1 MIIPAVAGVLFAL
14 ESPSDQSRKP
24 ALLVSGLVFVLS
36 LVLWAGFDSS
46 YTGYQFVSGR
56 FGIDGISLWFILLT
70 TFTIPVCILA
80 QWNTPTSPF
89 PLFLLLE
96 AALIGL
102 FASLDLVLF
111 YVFFEAV
118 LIPLFLI
125 VAVWGA
131 SADRIRAAYLLFL
144 YTLFGSLFMLLAF
157 LHIISMTGTSDL
169 RLLAASDIGFSV
181 QRILWIGIFISFA
194 VKTPLVPVHIWL
206 PRAHAEA
213 PVGGSMILAG
223 LILKLASYGFLR
235 ILLPILPEASY
246 YFAPAVQ
253 TIALISLVYA
263 SFATIRQTDIKA
275 LVAYSSICHVA
286 VVVAG
291 TFSNSLAGIEG
302 AMLLSLAHGLI
313 SPGLFFLCGGVLYDR
328 FHTRVI
334 RYYSGLT
341 SHMPIAMALFLVL
354 ILANAGTPL
363 TLNWLGEFL
372 SLAGTA
378 LTFPIIAALMAT
390 SVLFSA
396 CYSMWLFVRIAYGRP
411 SEAVVRPLDLN
422 RREFVVL
429 ASLIVPA
436 LVLGIIP
443 GPVLS
448 TLHPAV
454 TLLLGA

>member
-1 MIIPAVAGVLFAL
+1 MIIPAVAGVVLSL
-14 ESPSDQSRKP
+14 DSPSDRSRKP
-24 ALLVSGLVFVLS
+24 ALLVSGLVFVIS
-36 LVLWAGFDSS
+36 LALWTGFDPSH
-46 YTGYQFVSGR
+46 TGYQFVSGR
-56 FGIDGISLWFILLT
+56 FGIDGISLWYVLLT

-80 QWNTPTSPF
+80 QWNTPTAPF
-89 PLFLLLE
+89 SLFLILE
-96 AALIGL
+96 GALIAL
-102 FASLDLVLF
+102 FCSLDLILF

-131 SADRIRAAYLLFL
+131 SSDRIRAAYLLFL

-169 RLLAASDIGFSV
+169 RLLAASDIGFSA
-181 QRILWIGIFISFA
+181 QRILWLGIFVSFA
-194 VKTPLVPVHIWL
+194 VKTPLVPGHIWL
-206 PRAHAEA
+206 MRAHAEA

-223 LILKLASYGFLR
+223 LILKLASYGFMR
-235 ILLPILPEASY
+235 VLLPILPEASH

-253 TIALISLVYA
+253 TIALVSLVYA

-291 TFSNSLAGIEG
+291 TFSNTLAGIEG

-313 SPGLFFLCGGVLYDR
+313 SPGMFYLCGGVLYDR
-328 FHTRVI
+328 FHTRTI

-341 SHMPIAMALFLVL
+341 SHMPVAMALFLIL

-378 LTFPIIAALMAT
+378 ITFPVIAALMAS

-396 CYSMWLFVRIAYGRP
+396 CYSMWLFTRVAYGRP
-411 SEAVVRPLDLN
+411 SEAVLRPVDLN
-422 RREFVVL
+422 RREFAVL
-429 ASLIVPA
+429 VTLIVPA
-436 LVLGIIP
+436 VVLGVAP